1 MEAVMITYVETPISL
16 WVQIVSDENTQK
28 IFGITEQLAQQCPT
42 AQHVSGQPD
51 LGKVKTELLNF
62 SSYDDAKS

>member
-1 MEAVMITYVETPISL
+1 MITFVENPISL

-28 IFGITEQLAQQCPT
+28 IFSITEQLAQLCPI

-51 LGKVKTELLNF
+51 LGKVSLELCFSFHKT
-62 SSYDDAKS
+62 